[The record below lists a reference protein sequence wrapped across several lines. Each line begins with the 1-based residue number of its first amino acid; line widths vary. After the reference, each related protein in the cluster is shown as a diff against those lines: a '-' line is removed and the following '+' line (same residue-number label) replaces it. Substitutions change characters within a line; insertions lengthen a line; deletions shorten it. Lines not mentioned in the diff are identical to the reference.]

1 MSYLSYAGVGSRQTP
16 VDILCLMKSIATRL
30 AATGYVLRSGGAAGA
45 DRAFQSGAGRSCEIF
60 RAQDATTEAAEI
72 ARQFHPAWHRCG
84 DFAKALHA
92 RNAFQVLGRDLISPV
107 KFVICWTPDG
117 AISHAGRS
125 IRTGGTGTAISI
137 ASANS
142 IPVFNLQR
150 PEHLARLLDFV
161 K

>member
-1 MSYLSYAGVGSRQTP
+1 
-16 VDILCLMKSIATRL
+16 
-30 AATGYVLRSGGAAGA
+30 
-45 DRAFQSGAGRSCEIF
+45 
-60 RAQDATTEAAEI
+60 
-72 ARQFHPAWHRCG
+72 
-84 DFAKALHA
+84 
-92 RNAFQVLGRDLISPV
+92 LISPV

-137 ASANS
+137 ASANQ